1 MPANGPSE
9 VGPGR
14 AEGCPS
20 PSPNFGSPAIYCPSL
35 ALNLCSLCPNLAL
48 HGPGWARLGLGPEAN
63 DKNLM
68 KNDVASRLDLS

>member
-9 VGPGR
+9 VGPDR

-20 PSPNFGSPAIYCPSL
+20 PFPNFGSPAIYCPSL
-35 ALNLCSLCPNLAL
+35 ALNLCSMSKF
-48 HGPGWARLGLGPEAN
+48 GPSWAGWDRLGLGPEAN

-68 KNDVASRLDLS
+68 NNDVASRLDLG